1 MKKILKALKVNSI
14 IYFILEK
21 LSQIIA
27 LFDKA
32 NSLIIPE
39 ELKIRKKTLLD
50 KKIEALVAEETFE
63 HFKEHF
69 KKSVIFR
76 DISREKIREYAIE
89 KSLEVDDKNSNK
101 FYYLE
106 FGVAGGGS
114 SSNFFSKYVNK
125 LFAFDSFE
133 GLIED
138 WVGTSLPKG
147 YYNQNKKIPKLNS
160 NVEPIVGWAEETI
173 GSFIETH
180 NPKINFIH
188 FDMDTYKSTKLV
200 LEKTKP
206 FLVKNA
212 ILIFDN
218 IYNYAGWENGE
229 FKALYEVF
237 KENEFDFKAFN
248 LLGKQIVIQLK

>member
-1 MKKILKALKVNSI
+1 M
-14 IYFILEK
+14 
-21 LSQIIA
+21 
-27 LFDKA
+27 
-32 NSLIIPE
+32 
-39 ELKIRKKTLLD
+39 
-50 KKIEALVAEETFE
+50 VAEETFE

-106 FGVAGGGS
+106 FGVAGGG

-173 GSFIETH
+173 GSFIEKH

-200 LEKTKP
+200 LEKTRP

-237 KENEFDFKAFN
+237 NILFR
-248 LLGKQIVIQLK
+248 

>member
-1 MKKILKALKVNSI
+1 MKKILKALKVNTLV
-14 IYFILEK
+14 YLILK
-21 LSQIIA
+21 QLSQIIV

-32 NSLIIPE
+32 ISFLIPE

-63 HFKEHF
+63 HFKDHF

-89 KSLEVDDKNSNK
+89 KSLESDDKNLNK

-106 FGVAGGGS
+106 FGVAGGG

-138 WVGTSLPKG
+138 WIGTSLPKG

-206 FLVKNA
+206 FLFKNA

-229 FKALYEVF
+229 FKALCEVF
-237 KENEFDFKAFN
+237 KEDEFDFKAFN